1 MRNVNAAEAR
11 DDFADTVNRV
21 AYGKERIVISRR
33 GKELA
38 AVIPIED
45 LHLLERLIAEAEDR
59 LDIEAARR
67 ALKKSEREGTT
78 LLDVLKRDLGL

>member
-78 LLDVLKRDLGL
+78 SLDVLKRDLGL